1 MNSHASKIWVRIY
14 AILGMI
20 GSIFLF
26 VFSLSVLTEGSNI
39 LLSPILD
46 GASNGLILSTGIILL
61 LISIGLFLTYLFFYK
76 IKRWARIV
84 VIIFTCISLLCK
96 LLLLIISL
104 VKIDVYVISLLISFL
119 ISLWF
124 FYVITFDKGTKEL
137 FKK

>member
-26 VFSLSVLTEGSNI
+26 IGGLSLLTGGNIVPLPTAPGVSNGMI
-39 LLSPILD
+39 LL
-46 GASNGLILSTGIILL
+46 GIIFL
-61 LISIGLFLTYLFFYK
+61 LIFIGLFLTYLFFYK
-76 IKRWARIV
+76 LKRWARIV
-84 VIIFTCISLLCK
+84 VIILMSIGLLVG
-96 LLLLIISL
+96 LVSLIIMFAVSTL
-104 VKIDVYVISLLISFL
+104 VSFL